1 MPDSKT
7 GPKNG
12 AKASR
17 VVTLRLQP
25 KSKGPES
32 SPQGEKRPKT
42 NPLGTTRNPISAEEF
57 EAMSRRGELL
67 SLGPPQQAGGDS
79 PHAQGLNPF
88 AHPAGQ
94 QSSMVPGLDG
104 RRIMTPRHYYRE
116 TPSLTDTF
124 TGVYG
129 PNATVRPMAPGH
141 DKRRMNT
148 LPATPATTASP
159 TTKAS
164 PEQLLPAAPA
174 TVSPTKTPAKAKGGR
189 SKKNAVASN
198 VLEAQQMINA
208 SINSGAL
215 GETCTDQPVAPDAT
229 VAHPTAPQP
238 AAVKPTKTPSKAG
251 GGRSRKNAVANNVLE
266 AQQLINARIHKLS
279 GLGEKSTHQPVG
291 PDTVAQPFVPQP
303 ATVKPKK
310 TPSKAG
316 GGGRPSK
323 VTSKVPE
330 APQMVNAAEIDSG
343 LDETF
348 TDQPV
353 TPETVGQPS
362 APQTVSF
369 FVPVQGNDEMPAQEE
384 AQPSA
389 KKSKS
394 KSGRRNT
401 IDPIT
406 GKPRLGRPRKHK
418 RNAPKKS
425 SQEPGTDV
433 ASNDEGG
440 PGGVVQPSSGAE
452 AQ

>member
-1 MPDSKT
+1 
-7 GPKNG
+7 
-12 AKASR
+12 
-17 VVTLRLQP
+17 
-25 KSKGPES
+25 
-32 SPQGEKRPKT
+32 
-42 NPLGTTRNPISAEEF
+42 
-57 EAMSRRGELL
+57 MSRRGELL
-67 SLGPPQQAGGDS
+67 SLGPPQHAGGDS

-116 TPSLTDTF
+116 TSSLADTF

-129 PNATVRPMAPGH
+129 PNATVRPMAPGTPSH

-148 LPATPATTASP
+148 LPATPATTANP

-174 TVSPTKTPAKAKGGR
+174 TVSPTKAPAKAKGGR

-266 AQQLINARIHKLS
+266 AQQLINARIDKLS
-279 GLGEKSTHQPVG
+279 GLGETSSDQPVG
-291 PDTVAQPFVPQP
+291 PTTVAQPSAPQP
-303 ATVKPKK
+303 ATMKPKK

-316 GGGRPSK
+316 GGRRLSK
-323 VTSKVPE
+323 VASHVPDE
-330 APQMVNAAEIDSG
+330 AQQMVNVDEIDSG
-343 LDETF
+343 LGETS

-353 TPETVGQPS
+353 APEAVAQLP
-362 APQTVSF
+362 APQTASF
-369 FVPVQGNDEMPAQEE
+369 FVLVQGNDDMPAQEQ
-384 AQPSA
+384 AQPPA

-406 GKPRLGRPRKHK
+406 GKPRLGRPRKYK
-418 RNAPKKS
+418 KIAPKKS

-440 PGGVVQPSSGAE
+440 PGGVVQPSSGVE